1 MKSFGAECTFEEAVK
16 KQNVKKMNVNPFYN
30 EIRMNHLM

>member
-16 KQNVKKMNVNPFYN
+16 KQNVKKMNVNPFT
-30 EIRMNHLM
+30 MKLG